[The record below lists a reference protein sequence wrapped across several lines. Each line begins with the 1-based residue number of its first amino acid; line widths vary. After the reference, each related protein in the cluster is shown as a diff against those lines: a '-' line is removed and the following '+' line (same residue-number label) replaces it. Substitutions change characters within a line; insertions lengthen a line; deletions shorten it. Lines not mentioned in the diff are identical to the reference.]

1 VRRFSIAVVTC
12 SLAMS
17 GTASAE
23 LQKQDRDELFQRI
36 DHMCRDASSVGEV
49 VTYEGSLDAGATLKV
64 VGLNATGKVTKE
76 QWKNI
81 EQKYGEFRG
90 TPTICNIEMFKL
102 IVPLFGE
109 KVPSPKTCTN
119 QAFGLAS
126 WANEET
132 LNGTSGWRG
141 GGYNQGAYCTEF
153 INSVIQGRGLGNQ
166 PHLVDEIKSSE
177 ENRRTGFMNSVAQY
191 NYHCSIKLH
200 WNPIYNAKAD
210 AICGLE

>member
-1 VRRFSIAVVTC
+1 
-12 SLAMS
+12 MS
-17 GTASAE
+17 GAAHAALS
-23 LQKQDRDELFQRI
+23 KQDRDELFQRI

-49 VTYEGSLDAGATLKV
+49 VTYEGSLEAGATLKV
-64 VGLNATGKVTKE
+64 FGVDATGKINKE

-81 EQKYGEFRG
+81 EQKYGEVRSN
-90 TPTICNIEMFKL
+90 PTICNIEMFKL
-102 IVPLFGE
+102 IIPLFGE
-109 KVPSPKTCTN
+109 KVPEWKICTN

-153 INSVIQGRGLGNQ
+153 INSVIQSRGLGNQ
-166 PHLVDEIKSSE
+166 PHLVDEIKPSE

-200 WNPIYNAKAD
+200 WNPIYKQKAD
-210 AICGLE
+210 PICG